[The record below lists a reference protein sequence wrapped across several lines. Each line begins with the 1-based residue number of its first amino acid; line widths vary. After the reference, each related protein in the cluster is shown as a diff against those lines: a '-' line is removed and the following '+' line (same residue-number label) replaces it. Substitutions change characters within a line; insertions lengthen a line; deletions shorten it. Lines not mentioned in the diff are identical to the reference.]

1 MKFKK
6 PAGLLL
12 AALLTANT
20 SFAAHAE
27 ENLYEPQL
35 SYGAYV
41 DTYNSESE
49 GTLSPET
56 NPAVRIVKDFF
67 NYWEPGE
74 DGYSGKRLRPDI
86 LDYDLHLLEKYTSER
101 TPEQEASDYFDE
113 RRNYGYSLIT
123 GFGPYLPSYVEG
135 SGIYTIQTELPE
147 KGADK
152 LPKRLTEN
160 PLGNPDSELGACVRF
175 AEYLQE
181 TDLPSLQVVKKAFR
195 YLRPFR
201 RSDTVKLNP
210 YVAGAVK
217 KKSEKDYGYTS
228 GHTMRSYLIGL
239 GYAYMFPQRYQEF
252 LTRASE
258 IGFSR
263 NRMGR
268 HNCLDVVGGRMIG
281 TANAAAFFNAPE
293 NADMKRAAYEAAQ
306 SYLVPDPDAP
316 DDFSDKEK
324 NRALYTERLTYNFP
338 TVGDTTKPMVVP
350 KGAEVLLETRFPYLT
365 KNQIRTV
372 LYTTGISS
380 GYPVCDDEEGWGR
393 LNLFAAADGY
403 GAFLSETV
411 VTMNMQDGGFSARD
425 TWGNDITGEGS
436 LVKRGTGT
444 LVLAGKNTY
453 KGGTRIESGVLEAAD
468 RTAFGSGR
476 VDVNGGIMAECV
488 NGPFDI
494 LNSLEVSKDSVMVF
508 TIGGPQDVINVSG
521 RARIDG
527 KLRIVL
533 SNEWQPKSREIL
545 HAQQGI
551 KGDFSRVQIE
561 GLPAGFKAE
570 VQKKGKGLW
579 LMVKKENEENPNA

>member
-6 PAGLLL
+6 TAVLLL
-12 AALLTANT
+12 SASFVAHTA
-20 SFAAHAE
+20 FAAQ

-35 SYGAYV
+35 PYGAYV

-86 LDYDLHLLEKYTSER
+86 LDYDLQLLEKYTNER

-123 GFGPYLPSYVEG
+123 GFGPYLPSYVKG

-147 KGADK
+147 KGVDK

-228 GHTMRSYLIGL
+228 GHTMRAYLIGL

-281 TANAAAFFNAPE
+281 TANAAAFFNDPE
-293 NADMKRAAYEAAQ
+293 NAEMKRAAYETAQ
-306 SYLVPDPDAP
+306 AYLVPDPDAS

-324 NRALYTERLTYNFP
+324 NRALYTGRLTYNFP

-350 KGAEVLLETRFPYLT
+350 KGAEVLFETRFPYLT

-372 LYTTGISS
+372 LYTTGIPS

-411 VTMNMQDGGFSARD
+411 VTMNMQEGGFSARD
-425 TWGNDITGEGS
+425 TWGNDITGTGG
-436 LVKRGTGT
+436 LVKKGTGT
-444 LVLAGKNTY
+444 LVLSGNNSYT
-453 KGGTRIESGVLEAAD
+453 GGTKIEEGVLEAAS
-468 RTAFGSGR
+468 RKAFGSGR
-476 VDVNGGIMAECV
+476 VDVKGGIMSESV
-488 NGPFDI
+488 DGPFEI
-494 LNSLEVSKDSVMVF
+494 LNVLEVSKDSVIVF
-508 TIGGPQDVINVSG
+508 TVGGEQDVIEVSG
-521 RARIDG
+521 KARIDG

-533 SNEWQPKSREIL
+533 ASGWNPKSQEIL
-545 HAQQGI
+545 HAAEGV
-551 KGDFSRVQIE
+551 KGDFSRIEIE
-561 GLPAGFKAE
+561 GLPVEVKAE
-570 VQKKGKGLW
+570 VKKKGKSLW
-579 LMVKKENEENPNA
+579 LIVTNTNGEEKNA